1 MQLHVQGE
9 GRAGD
14 APHRPEVHRQ
24 DRRQSPHQAIILAYF
39 SLSETIAVFRSSF
52 LVCTLVSRNQWWSSF
67 L

>member
-24 DRRQSPHQAIILAYF
+24 DRRQSPHQAIILVYF
-39 SLSETIAVFRSSF
+39 SETIAVFLEAVF
-52 LVCTLVSRNQWWSSF
+52 
-67 L
+67 